1 MKCVI
6 STVQSYGDRN
16 ISRRGTQFK
25 FRYIHECVDTA
36 ADEHDLRELV
46 RAVFADAQEMGYY
59 CSYSPDGQRPESRG
73 RPRPA
78 ASGRHVPLSP
88 REIALAARLNSAEQQ
103 AKRLAE
109 INRKMRMTMQ
119 AHGLRVEDGEAAR

>member
-6 STVQSYGDRN
+6 STVQSFGERN

-25 FRYIHECVDTA
+25 FRYIHDCDDTA

-46 RAVFADAQEMGYY
+46 RVVFADAQEMGYY
-59 CSYSPDGQRPESRG
+59 CSYSPDGQHPESRG
-73 RPRPA
+73 RQRRD
-78 ASGRHVPLSP
+78 GHVPLSP

-109 INRKMRMTMQ
+109 MNRKMRMVMVT
-119 AHGLRVEDGEAAR
+119 HGLRIEDGEGAR